1 MTGVSEMKKRV
12 CPRCGNEIQKGESF
26 CGNCGSS
33 IPKEKDHTYIY
44 VGVAMFVVIFI
55 VIIGLGILGSESDET
70 KNIIVDD
77 LSEIV
82 QDEDRAEDYLDTT
95 IHTSGYLFRKEDELD
110 IDMDYAISS
119 SAKSFK
125 KKNYVLIDSDE
136 LKNVGSLSKISMD
149 GSLEK
154 KSGTIVFNVDRVTV
168 DKKLSKEKGKK
179 ELEKKLGLNEEKKV
193 VVKDKEEKKQEE
205 SNDSDTVKDGST
217 VTVDD
222 LLSDPGKYAGKN
234 LKVHGMFPQQL
245 VRAADGRDIVA
256 IDSFNF
262 DKYVEIKGGSPNFG
276 GCEGIVTGNIILDNG
291 TPIINASSYES
302 IGSTLSA
309 DTSDAYYTTSDNYT
323 GPTSTYVANYDMVI
337 RSEYGKS
344 APKVDIL
351 KKGQL
356 VQIRDIKSTGQDG
369 WGLIEHGK
377 WVCIDD
383 WSNGYIEY
391 LTKVSGD

>member
-1 MTGVSEMKKRV
+1 MIGENNMKKRV

-119 SAKSFK
+119 STKSFK

-154 KSGTIVFNVDRVTV
+154 KSGKIVFNVDCVTV
-168 DKKLSKEKGKK
+168 DKKLSKKEGKK

-193 VVKDKEEKKQEE
+193 VVKEEP
-205 SNDSDTVKDGST
+205 SDTVKDGST
-217 VTVDD
+217 VSVDD
-222 LLSDPGKYAGKN
+222 ILSDPEKYAGKR
-234 LKVHGMFPQQL
+234 LKIHGMLPQS
-245 VRAADGRDIVA
+245 VIEAPDGRLIATVD
-256 IDSFNF
+256 NMTL
-262 DKYVEIKGGSPNFG
+262 DKHIEIRGASPDFG
-276 GCEGIVTGNIILDNG
+276 GCEAMVIGNVFLENG
-291 TPIINASSYES
+291 TPVINAYSFEAL
-302 IGSTLSA
+302 GNTVSA
-309 DTSDAYYTTSDNYT
+309 DTSDAYYPITDGYT
-323 GPTSTYVANYDMVI
+323 GYTDTYEANYDMVI
-337 RSEYGKS
+337 RNDYSTS
-344 APKVDIL
+344 AAKVDIL

-356 VQIRDIKSTGQDG
+356 VKIRDIKSTGQDI

-377 WVCIDD
+377 WVCIED
-383 WSNGYIEY
+383 WNKGMTY
-391 LTKVSGD
+391 LTKVN

>member
-1 MTGVSEMKKRV
+1 MIGASEMKKRV

-26 CGNCGSS
+26 CGNCGRS

-44 VGVAMFVVIFI
+44 VGGAMFVVIFI
-55 VIIGLGILGSESDET
+55 VIIGLGLLGSESDET

-95 IHTSGYLFRKEDELD
+95 IHTSGYLFHKEDELD

-136 LKNVGSLSKISMD
+136 LKNVGSLSKVSMY

-154 KSGTIVFNVDRVTV
+154 KSGNIVFNVDRVTV
-168 DKKLSKEKGKK
+168 DKKLSKEDGKK
-179 ELEKKLGLNEEKKV
+179 ELEKKLDLNEEKKV
-193 VVKDKEEKKQEE
+193 VVKEEP
-205 SNDSDTVKDGST
+205 SDTVKEGST
-217 VTVDD
+217 VSVDD
-222 LLSDPGKYAGKN
+222 ILSDPEKYAGKR
-234 LKVHGMFPQQL
+234 LKIHGMLPQS
-245 VRAADGRDIVA
+245 VIEAPDGRLIGT
-256 IDSFNF
+256 ISNMTL
-262 DKYVEIKGGSPNFG
+262 DKHIEIRGASPDFG
-276 GCEGIVTGNIILDNG
+276 GCEAMVIGTVFLENG
-291 TPIINASSYES
+291 TPVINAYSFEAL
-302 IGSTLSA
+302 GNTLSA

-356 VQIRDIKSTGQDG
+356 VKIRDMKSTGQDG

>member
-1 MTGVSEMKKRV
+1 MIGENKMKKRV

-44 VGVAMFVVIFI
+44 VGGAMFVVIFI
-55 VIIGLGILGSESDET
+55 VIIGLGLLGSESDET

-119 SAKSFK
+119 STKSFK

-154 KSGTIVFNVDRVTV
+154 KSGKIVFNVDRVTV
-168 DKKLSKEKGKK
+168 DKKLSKEDGKK
-179 ELEKKLGLNEEKKV
+179 ELEKKLDLNEEKKV
-193 VVKDKEEKKQEE
+193 VVKEEP
-205 SNDSDTVKDGST
+205 SDTVKEGST
-217 VTVDD
+217 VSVDD
-222 LLSDPGKYAGKN
+222 ILSDPEKYAGKR
-234 LKVHGMFPQQL
+234 LKIHGMLPQSVL
-245 VRAADGRDIVA
+245 ETSDGRLIVTV
-256 IDSFNF
+256 DNMTL
-262 DKYVEIKGGSPNFG
+262 DKHIEIRGASPDFG
-276 GCEGIVTGNIILDNG
+276 GCETMVIGNVFLENG
-291 TPIINASSYES
+291 TPVINAYSFEAL
-302 IGSTLSA
+302 GNTLSA
-309 DTSDAYYTTSDNYT
+309 DTSDAYYPITDGYT
-323 GPTSTYVANYDMVI
+323 GYTDTYEANYDMVI
-337 RSEYGKS
+337 RNDYSTS
-344 APKVDIL
+344 AAKVDIL

-356 VQIRDIKSTGQDG
+356 VKIRDMKSTGQDG
-369 WGLIEHGK
+369 WGLIEPGK
-377 WVCIDD
+377 WVCIED
-383 WSNGYIEY
+383 WNKGMTY
-391 LTKVSGD
+391 LTKVN

>member
-1 MTGVSEMKKRV
+1 MQKRV

-26 CGNCGSS
+26 CRNCGNVM
-33 IPKEKDHTYIY
+33 PKEKDHTYIL
-44 VGVAMFVVIFI
+44 VGVAMFVVIFV
-55 VIIGLGILGSESDET
+55 VIIGLGILGSESNET

-110 IDMDYAISS
+110 IDKDYAISS

-154 KSGTIVFNVDRVTV
+154 KSGKIVFNVDSLTV
-168 DKKLSKEKGKK
+168 DKKLSKEEGKK

-193 VVKDKEEKKQEE
+193 VVKEEP
-205 SNDSDTVKDGST
+205 SDTVKDGST
-217 VTVDD
+217 VSVDD
-222 LLSDPGKYAGKN
+222 ILNDPEKYAGKR
-234 LKVHGMFPQQL
+234 LKIHGMLPQSVL
-245 VRAADGRDIVA
+245 ETSDGRLIVTVDNMA
-256 IDSFNF
+256 L
-262 DKYVEIKGGSPNFG
+262 DKHIEIRGASPDFG
-276 GCEGIVTGNIILDNG
+276 GCEAMIVGTVFLENG
-291 TPIINASSYES
+291 TPVINAYSFEAL
-302 IGSTLSA
+302 GNTLSA
-309 DTSDAYYTTSDNYT
+309 DTSDAYYPTSDNYT

-337 RSEYGKS
+337 RNDYSTS
-344 APKVDIL
+344 AAKVDIL

-356 VQIRDIKSTGQDG
+356 VKIRDMKSTGQDG

-377 WVCIDD
+377 WVCIED
-383 WSNGYIEY
+383 WNKGMTY
-391 LTKVSGD
+391 LTKVN

>member
-1 MTGVSEMKKRV
+1 MKKRV

-26 CGNCGSS
+26 CRNCGNVM
-33 IPKEKDHTYIY
+33 PKEKDHTYIY
-44 VGVAMFVVIFI
+44 VGIAMFVVIFI

-95 IHTSGYLFRKEDELD
+95 IHTSGYLFCKEDNLD

-154 KSGTIVFNVDRVTV
+154 KSGNIVFNVDHVTV
-168 DKKLSKEKGKK
+168 DKKLSKEEGKK

-193 VVKDKEEKKQEE
+193 VVKEEP
-205 SNDSDTVKDGST
+205 SDTVKEGST
-217 VTVDD
+217 VSVDD
-222 LLSDPGKYAGKN
+222 ILSDPEKYVGKRLN
-234 LKVHGMFPQQL
+234 IHGMLPQSVL
-245 VRAADGRDIVA
+245 ETSDGRLIVTV
-256 IDSFNF
+256 DNMTL
-262 DKYVEIKGGSPNFG
+262 DKHIEIRGASPDFG
-276 GCEGIVTGNIILDNG
+276 GCETMVIGTVFLENG
-291 TPIINASSYES
+291 TPIINAYSFEAL
-302 IGSTLSA
+302 GNTLSA
-309 DTSDAYYTTSDNYT
+309 DTSDAYYPITDGYT
-323 GPTSTYVANYDMVI
+323 GYTDTYEANYDMVI
-337 RSEYGKS
+337 RNDYSTS
-344 APKVDIL
+344 AAKVDIL

-356 VQIRDIKSTGQDG
+356 VKIRDIKSTGQDI

-377 WVCIDD
+377 WVCIED
-383 WSNGYIEY
+383 WRKGMTY
-391 LTKVSGD
+391 LTKVN

>member
-1 MTGVSEMKKRV
+1 MKKRV

-26 CGNCGSS
+26 CGNCGRS

-55 VIIGLGILGSESDET
+55 VIIGLGLLGSESDET

-110 IDMDYAISS
+110 IDKDYAISS

-154 KSGTIVFNVDRVTV
+154 KSGNIVFNVDRVTV
-168 DKKLSKEKGKK
+168 DKKLSKEEGKK

-193 VVKDKEEKKQEE
+193 VVKEEP
-205 SNDSDTVKDGST
+205 SDTVKEGST
-217 VTVDD
+217 VSVDD
-222 LLSDPGKYAGKN
+222 ILSDPEKYAGKR
-234 LKVHGMFPQQL
+234 LKIHGMLPQSVL
-245 VRAADGRDIVA
+245 ETSDGRLIVTV
-256 IDSFNF
+256 DNMTL
-262 DKYVEIKGGSPNFG
+262 DKHIEIRGASPDFG
-276 GCEGIVTGNIILDNG
+276 GCEAMVIGNVFLENG
-291 TPIINASSYES
+291 TPIINAYSFEAL
-302 IGSTLSA
+302 GNTLSA
-309 DTSDAYYTTSDNYT
+309 DTSDAYYPITDGYT
-323 GPTSTYVANYDMVI
+323 GYTDTYEANYDMVI
-337 RSEYGKS
+337 RNDYSTS
-344 APKVDIL
+344 AAKVDIL

-356 VQIRDIKSTGQDG
+356 VKIRDIKSTGQDG
-369 WGLIEHGK
+369 WGLIEPGK
-377 WVCIDD
+377 WVCIED
-383 WSNGYIEY
+383 WNKGMTY
-391 LTKVSGD
+391 LTKVN

>member
-1 MTGVSEMKKRV
+1 MIGENNMKKRV

-33 IPKEKDHTYIY
+33 IPKEKDHTCIY

-55 VIIGLGILGSESDET
+55 VIIGLGLLGSESDET

-110 IDMDYAISS
+110 IEMDYAISS

-154 KSGTIVFNVDRVTV
+154 KSGKIVFNVDRVTV
-168 DKKLSKEKGKK
+168 DKKLSKEDGKK
-179 ELEKKLGLNEEKKV
+179 ELEKKLDLNEEKKV
-193 VVKDKEEKKQEE
+193 VVKEEP
-205 SNDSDTVKDGST
+205 SDTVKEGST
-217 VTVDD
+217 VSVDD
-222 LLSDPGKYAGKN
+222 ILSDPEKYAGKR
-234 LKVHGMFPQQL
+234 LKIHGMLPQSVL
-245 VRAADGRDIVA
+245 ETSDGRLIGT
-256 IDSFNF
+256 ISNMTL
-262 DKYVEIKGGSPNFG
+262 DKHIEIRGASPDFG
-276 GCEGIVTGNIILDNG
+276 GCEAMVIGTVFLENG
-291 TPIINASSYES
+291 TPVINAYSFEAL
-302 IGSTLSA
+302 GNTLSA
-309 DTSDAYYTTSDNYT
+309 DTSDAYYPITDGYT
-323 GPTSTYVANYDMVI
+323 GYTDTYEANYDMVI
-337 RSEYGKS
+337 RNDYSTS
-344 APKVDIL
+344 AAKVDIL

-356 VQIRDIKSTGQDG
+356 VKIRDMKSTGQDG
-369 WGLIEHGK
+369 WGLIEPGK
-377 WVCIDD
+377 WVCIED
-383 WSNGYIEY
+383 WNKGMTY
-391 LTKVSGD
+391 LTKVN

>member
-1 MTGVSEMKKRV
+1 M
-12 CPRCGNEIQKGESF
+12 
-26 CGNCGSS
+26 
-33 IPKEKDHTYIY
+33 
-44 VGVAMFVVIFI
+44 
-55 VIIGLGILGSESDET
+55 
-70 KNIIVDD
+70 
-77 LSEIV
+77 
-82 QDEDRAEDYLDTT
+82 
-95 IHTSGYLFRKEDELD
+95 
-110 IDMDYAISS
+110 
-119 SAKSFK
+119 
-125 KKNYVLIDSDE
+125 
-136 LKNVGSLSKISMD
+136 
-149 GSLEK
+149 
-154 KSGTIVFNVDRVTV
+154 

-179 ELEKKLGLNEEKKV
+179 ELEKKL
-193 VVKDKEEKKQEE
+193 VVKEE

-222 LLSDPGKYAGKN
+222 ILSDPEKYAGKN

-245 VRAADGRDIVA
+245 VRAADGRNVMA
-256 IDSFNF
+256 IYDFEYNKF
-262 DKYVEIKGGSPNFG
+262 VEFKGGSPNFG
-276 GCEGIVTGNIILDNG
+276 GCEGIVTGNIILNNG

-309 DTSDAYYTTSDNYT
+309 DTSDAYYPTSDNYT

-356 VQIRDIKSTGQDG
+356 VQIRDMKSTGQDI

-377 WVCIDD
+377 WVCIED
-383 WSNGYIEY
+383 WSNGQIEY

>member
-1 MTGVSEMKKRV
+1 MKKKV
-12 CPRCGNEIQKGESF
+12 CPRCGKEIQKGESF

-33 IPKEKDHTYIY
+33 SPKEKDHRYIY

-55 VIIGLGILGSESDET
+55 VVIGLGILGSESNET
-70 KNIIVDD
+70 KNILVDD

-154 KSGTIVFNVDRVTV
+154 KSGNIVFNVDRVTV
-168 DKKLSKEKGKK
+168 DKKLSKKEGKK
-179 ELEKKLGLNEEKKV
+179 KLEKKLDLNEEKKV
-193 VVKDKEEKKQEE
+193 VVKDKEENKQEE
-205 SNDSDTVKDGST
+205 PSDAVKDGST
-217 VTVDD
+217 VSVDD
-222 LLSDPGKYAGKN
+222 ILSDPEKYAGKR
-234 LKVHGMFPQQL
+234 LKIHGMLPQS
-245 VRAADGRDIVA
+245 VIEAPDGRLIVT
-256 IDSFNF
+256 IDNMTL
-262 DKYVEIKGGSPNFG
+262 DKHIEIRGASPDFG
-276 GCEGIVTGNIILDNG
+276 GCEAMVIGTVFLENG
-291 TPIINASSYES
+291 TPVINAYSFEAL
-302 IGSTLSA
+302 GNTLSA
-309 DTSDAYYTTSDNYT
+309 DTSDAYYPTSDNYT

-337 RSEYGKS
+337 RNDYSTS
-344 APKVDIL
+344 AAKVDIL

-356 VQIRDIKSTGQDG
+356 VKIRDMKSTGQDG

-377 WVCIDD
+377 WVCIED
-383 WSNGYIEY
+383 WSKGMTY
-391 LTKVSGD
+391 LTEVSGD

>member
-26 CGNCGSS
+26 CGNCGRS

-55 VIIGLGILGSESDET
+55 VIIGLGLLGSESDET

-95 IHTSGYLFRKEDELD
+95 IHTSGYLFCKEDNLD

-154 KSGTIVFNVDRVTV
+154 KSGNIVFNVDHVTV
-168 DKKLSKEKGKK
+168 DKKLSKEEGKK

-193 VVKDKEEKKQEE
+193 VVKEEP
-205 SNDSDTVKDGST
+205 SDTVKEGST
-217 VTVDD
+217 VSVDD
-222 LLSDPGKYAGKN
+222 ILSDPEKYVGKRLN
-234 LKVHGMFPQQL
+234 IHGMLPQSVL
-245 VRAADGRDIVA
+245 ETSDGRLIVTVDNMA
-256 IDSFNF
+256 L
-262 DKYVEIKGGSPNFG
+262 DKHIEIRGASPDFG
-276 GCEGIVTGNIILDNG
+276 GCETMVIGNVFLENG
-291 TPIINASSYES
+291 TPIINAYSFEAL
-302 IGSTLSA
+302 GNTLSA
-309 DTSDAYYTTSDNYT
+309 DTSDAYYPITDGYT
-323 GPTSTYVANYDMVI
+323 GYTDTYEANYDMVI
-337 RSEYGKS
+337 RNDYSTS
-344 APKVDIL
+344 AAKVDIL

-356 VQIRDIKSTGQDG
+356 VKIRDIKSTGQDI

-377 WVCIDD
+377 WVCIED
-383 WSNGYIEY
+383 WNKGMTY
-391 LTKVSGD
+391 LTKVN

>member
-1 MTGVSEMKKRV
+1 MKKRV

-55 VIIGLGILGSESDET
+55 VIIGLGLLGSESDET

-119 SAKSFK
+119 STKSFK

-193 VVKDKEEKKQEE
+193 VVKDKEDKKQEE

-256 IDSFNF
+256 INNFNF
-262 DKYVEIKGGSPNFG
+262 DKYVEIKGGSPDFG

-351 KKGQL
+351 KKGKY
-356 VQIRDIKSTGQDG
+356 VQIRDMKSTGQDI

-377 WVCIDD
+377 WVCIED
-383 WSNGYIEY
+383 WSNGQIEY

>member
-1 MTGVSEMKKRV
+1 MIGASEMKKRV

-55 VIIGLGILGSESDET
+55 VIIGLGLLGSESDET

-95 IHTSGYLFRKEDELD
+95 IHTSGYLFCKEDNLD

-168 DKKLSKEKGKK
+168 DKKLSKEEGKK
-179 ELEKKLGLNEEKKV
+179 ELEKKLGLNEKKKV
-193 VVKDKEEKKQEE
+193 VVKEEP
-205 SNDSDTVKDGST
+205 SDTVKEGST
-217 VTVDD
+217 VSVDD
-222 LLSDPGKYAGKN
+222 ILSDPEKYAGKR
-234 LKVHGMFPQQL
+234 LKIHGMLPQSVL
-245 VRAADGRDIVA
+245 ETSDGRLIVT
-256 IDSFNF
+256 IDNMTL
-262 DKYVEIKGGSPNFG
+262 DKHIEIRGASPDFG
-276 GCEGIVTGNIILDNG
+276 GCEAMVIGTVFLENG
-291 TPIINASSYES
+291 TPVINAYSFE
-302 IGSTLSA
+302 TLGNTVSA
-309 DTSDAYYTTSDNYT
+309 DTSDTYYPITDGYT
-323 GPTSTYVANYDMVI
+323 GYTDTYEANYDMVI
-337 RSEYGKS
+337 RNDYSTS
-344 APKVDIL
+344 AAKVDIL

-356 VQIRDIKSTGQDG
+356 VKIRDMKSTGQDG
-369 WGLIEHGK
+369 WGLIEPGK
-377 WVCIDD
+377 WVCIED
-383 WSNGYIEY
+383 WNKGMTY
-391 LTKVSGD
+391 LTKVN

>member
-1 MTGVSEMKKRV
+1 MIGENNMKKRV

-55 VIIGLGILGSESDET
+55 VIIGLGLLGSESDET

-110 IDMDYAISS
+110 IEMDYAISS

-154 KSGTIVFNVDRVTV
+154 KSGKIVFNVDRVTV
-168 DKKLSKEKGKK
+168 DKKLSKEDGKK

-193 VVKDKEEKKQEE
+193 VVKEEP
-205 SNDSDTVKDGST
+205 SDTVKEGST
-217 VTVDD
+217 VSVDD
-222 LLSDPGKYAGKN
+222 ILSDPEKYAGKR
-234 LKVHGMFPQQL
+234 LKIHGMLPQSVL
-245 VRAADGRDIVA
+245 EASDGRLIVT
-256 IDSFNF
+256 IDNMTL
-262 DKYVEIKGGSPNFG
+262 DKHIEIRGASPDFG
-276 GCEGIVTGNIILDNG
+276 GCETMVIGTVFLENG
-291 TPIINASSYES
+291 TPVINAYSFEAL
-302 IGSTLSA
+302 GNTVSA
-309 DTSDAYYTTSDNYT
+309 DTSDAYYPITDGYT
-323 GPTSTYVANYDMVI
+323 GYTDTYEANYDMVI
-337 RSEYGKS
+337 RNDYSTS
-344 APKVDIL
+344 AAKVDLL

-356 VQIRDIKSTGQDG
+356 VKIRDIKSTGQDI

-377 WVCIDD
+377 WVCIED
-383 WSNGYIEY
+383 WNKGMTY
-391 LTKVSGD
+391 LTKVN

>member
-1 MTGVSEMKKRV
+1 MIGASEMKKRV

-26 CGNCGSS
+26 CGNCGRS

-55 VIIGLGILGSESDET
+55 VIIGLGLLGSESDET

-77 LSEIV
+77 LTEIV
-82 QDEDRAEDYLDTT
+82 QDKDRAEDYLDTT

-154 KSGTIVFNVDRVTV
+154 KSGKIVFNVDRVTV

-193 VVKDKEEKKQEE
+193 VVKEEKKQEE
-205 SNDSDTVKDGST
+205 PSDTEKEGST
-217 VTVDD
+217 VSVDD
-222 LLSDPGKYAGKN
+222 ILSDPEKYAGKR
-234 LKVHGMFPQQL
+234 LKIHGMLPQSVL
-245 VRAADGRDIVA
+245 ETSDGRLIVTV
-256 IDSFNF
+256 DNMTL
-262 DKYVEIKGGSPNFG
+262 DKHIEIRGASPDFG
-276 GCEGIVTGNIILDNG
+276 GCEAMVIGNVFLENG
-291 TPIINASSYES
+291 TPVINAYSFEAL
-302 IGSTLSA
+302 GNTLSA
-309 DTSDAYYTTSDNYT
+309 DTSDAYYPITDGYT
-323 GPTSTYVANYDMVI
+323 GYTDTYEANYDMVI
-337 RSEYGKS
+337 RNDYSTS
-344 APKVDIL
+344 AAKVDIL

-356 VQIRDIKSTGQDG
+356 VKIRDMKSTGQDG
-369 WGLIEHGK
+369 WGLIEPGK
-377 WVCIDD
+377 WVCIED
-383 WSNGYIEY
+383 WNKGMTY
-391 LTKVSGD
+391 LTKVN

>member
-1 MTGVSEMKKRV
+1 MKKRV

-44 VGVAMFVVIFI
+44 VGGAMFVVIFI
-55 VIIGLGILGSESDET
+55 VIIGLGLLGSESDET

-154 KSGTIVFNVDRVTV
+154 KSGTIVFNVDCVTV
-168 DKKLSKEKGKK
+168 DKKLSKEEGKK
-179 ELEKKLGLNEEKKV
+179 ELEKKLGFNKEKKV
-193 VVKDKEEKKQEE
+193 VVKEEP
-205 SNDSDTVKDGST
+205 SDTVKEGST
-217 VTVDD
+217 VSVDD
-222 LLSDPGKYAGKN
+222 ILSDPEKYAGKR
-234 LKVHGMFPQQL
+234 LKIHGMLPQSVL
-245 VRAADGRDIVA
+245 ETSDGRLIVT
-256 IDSFNF
+256 IDNMTL
-262 DKYVEIKGGSPNFG
+262 DKHIEIRGASPDFG
-276 GCEGIVTGNIILDNG
+276 GCEAMVIGTVFLENG
-291 TPIINASSYES
+291 TPVINAYSFEAL
-302 IGSTLSA
+302 GNTLSA
-309 DTSDAYYTTSDNYT
+309 DTSDAYYPITDGYT
-323 GPTSTYVANYDMVI
+323 GYTDTYEANYDMVI
-337 RSEYGKS
+337 RNDYSTS
-344 APKVDIL
+344 AAKVDIL

-356 VQIRDIKSTGQDG
+356 VKIRDIKSTGQDI

-377 WVCIDD
+377 WVCIED
-383 WSNGYIEY
+383 WNKGMTY
-391 LTKVSGD
+391 LTKVN

>member
-1 MTGVSEMKKRV
+1 
-12 CPRCGNEIQKGESF
+12 
-26 CGNCGSS
+26 
-33 IPKEKDHTYIY
+33 
-44 VGVAMFVVIFI
+44 MFVVIFI
-55 VIIGLGILGSESDET
+55 VIIGLGLLGSESDET

-95 IHTSGYLFRKEDELD
+95 IHTSGYLFRREDELD

-154 KSGTIVFNVDRVTV
+154 KSGKIVFNVDRVTV
-168 DKKLSKEKGKK
+168 DKKLSKEEGKK

-193 VVKDKEEKKQEE
+193 VVKDKEDKKQEE

-256 IDSFNF
+256 INNFNF
-262 DKYVEIKGGSPNFG
+262 DKYVEIKGGSPDFG

-351 KKGQL
+351 KKGKY
-356 VQIRDIKSTGQDG
+356 VQIRDMKSTGQDI

-377 WVCIDD
+377 WVCIED
-383 WSNGYIEY
+383 WSNGQIEY

>member
-1 MTGVSEMKKRV
+1 MTGENDMKNRV
-12 CPRCGNEIQKGESF
+12 CPHCGNEIQKGESF
-26 CGNCGSS
+26 CGNCGRS

-55 VIIGLGILGSESDET
+55 VIIGLGLLGSESDET

-119 SAKSFK
+119 STKSFK

-154 KSGTIVFNVDRVTV
+154 KSGKIVFNVDCVTV
-168 DKKLSKEKGKK
+168 DKKLSKKEGKK

-193 VVKDKEEKKQEE
+193 VVKEEP
-205 SNDSDTVKDGST
+205 SDTVKEGST
-217 VTVDD
+217 VSVDDILSDLEKCAGKRLKIHGMLPQSVIEAPDGRLIVTVDNMT
-222 LLSDPGKYAGKN
+222 L
-234 LKVHGMFPQQL
+234 
-245 VRAADGRDIVA
+245 
-256 IDSFNF
+256 
-262 DKYVEIKGGSPNFG
+262 DKHIEIRGASPDFG
-276 GCEGIVTGNIILDNG
+276 GCETMVIGNVFLENG
-291 TPIINASSYES
+291 TPIINAYSFEAL
-302 IGSTLSA
+302 GNTLSA
-309 DTSDAYYTTSDNYT
+309 DTSDAYYPITDGYT
-323 GPTSTYVANYDMVI
+323 GYTDTYEANYDMVI
-337 RSEYGKS
+337 RNDYSTS
-344 APKVDIL
+344 AAKVDLL

-356 VQIRDIKSTGQDG
+356 VKIRDIKSTGQDI

-377 WVCIDD
+377 WVCIED
-383 WSNGYIEY
+383 WNKGMTY
-391 LTKVSGD
+391 LTKVN

>member
-1 MTGVSEMKKRV
+1 MQKRV

-26 CGNCGSS
+26 CRNCGNVM
-33 IPKEKDHTYIY
+33 PKEKDHTYIY

-55 VIIGLGILGSESDET
+55 VIIGLGLLGSESDET

-110 IDMDYAISS
+110 IDKDYAISS

-154 KSGTIVFNVDRVTV
+154 KSGNIVFNVDRVTV
-168 DKKLSKEKGKK
+168 DKKLSKEEGKK
-179 ELEKKLGLNEEKKV
+179 ELDKKLGLNEEKKV

-205 SNDSDTVKDGST
+205 PSDTVKEGST
-217 VTVDD
+217 VSVDD
-222 LLSDPGKYAGKN
+222 VLSDPEKYAGKR
-234 LKVHGMFPQQL
+234 LKIHGMLPQS
-245 VRAADGRDIVA
+245 VIEASDGRLIATVD
-256 IDSFNF
+256 NMTL
-262 DKYVEIKGGSPNFG
+262 DKHIEIRGASPDFG
-276 GCEGIVTGNIILDNG
+276 GCETMVIGTVFLENG
-291 TPIINASSYES
+291 TPVINAYSFEAL
-302 IGSTLSA
+302 GNTLSA
-309 DTSDAYYTTSDNYT
+309 DTSDAYYPITDGYT
-323 GPTSTYVANYDMVI
+323 GYTDTYEANYDMVI
-337 RSEYGKS
+337 RNDYSTS
-344 APKVDIL
+344 AAKVDIL

-356 VQIRDIKSTGQDG
+356 VKIRDMKSTGQDG
-369 WGLIEHGK
+369 WGLIEPGK
-377 WVCIDD
+377 WVCIED
-383 WSNGYIEY
+383 WNKGMTY
-391 LTKVSGD
+391 LTKVN

>member
-1 MTGVSEMKKRV
+1 MKKRV

-26 CGNCGSS
+26 CGNCGRS

-119 SAKSFK
+119 SAKGFK

-154 KSGTIVFNVDRVTV
+154 KSGKIVFNVDSLTV
-168 DKKLSKEKGKK
+168 DKKLSKEEGKK

-193 VVKDKEEKKQEE
+193 VVKEEP
-205 SNDSDTVKDGST
+205 SDTVKEGST
-217 VTVDD
+217 VSVDD
-222 LLSDPGKYAGKN
+222 ILSDPEKYAGKR
-234 LKVHGMFPQQL
+234 LKIHGMLPQSVL
-245 VRAADGRDIVA
+245 ETSDGRLIVT
-256 IDSFNF
+256 IDNMTL
-262 DKYVEIKGGSPNFG
+262 DKHIEIRGASPDFG
-276 GCEGIVTGNIILDNG
+276 GCEAMVIGTVFLENG
-291 TPIINASSYES
+291 TPVINAYSFEAL
-302 IGSTLSA
+302 GNTLSA
-309 DTSDAYYTTSDNYT
+309 DTSDAYYPITDGYT
-323 GPTSTYVANYDMVI
+323 GYTDTYEANYDMVI
-337 RSEYGKS
+337 RNDYSTS
-344 APKVDIL
+344 AAKVDLL

-356 VQIRDIKSTGQDG
+356 VKIRDIKSMGQDI
-369 WGLIEHGK
+369 WGLIEHSK
-377 WVCIDD
+377 WVCIED
-383 WSNGYIEY
+383 WSKGMTY
-391 LTKVSGD
+391 LTKVN

>member
-1 MTGVSEMKKRV
+1 MKKRV

-26 CGNCGSS
+26 CGNCGRS

-44 VGVAMFVVIFI
+44 VGLAMFVVIFI
-55 VIIGLGILGSESDET
+55 VIIGLGLLGSESNET

-154 KSGTIVFNVDRVTV
+154 KSGKIVFNVDCVTV
-168 DKKLSKEKGKK
+168 DKKLSKKEGKK

-193 VVKDKEEKKQEE
+193 VVKEEP
-205 SNDSDTVKDGST
+205 SDTVKEGST
-217 VTVDD
+217 VSVDD
-222 LLSDPGKYAGKN
+222 ILSDPEKYAGKR
-234 LKVHGMFPQQL
+234 LKIHGMLPQS
-245 VRAADGRDIVA
+245 VIEASDGRLIATVD
-256 IDSFNF
+256 NMTL
-262 DKYVEIKGGSPNFG
+262 DKHIEIRGASPDFG
-276 GCEGIVTGNIILDNG
+276 GCETMVIGTVFLENG
-291 TPIINASSYES
+291 TPVINAYSFEAL
-302 IGSTLSA
+302 GNTLSA
-309 DTSDAYYTTSDNYT
+309 DTSDAYYPTSDNYT

-337 RSEYGKS
+337 RNDYSTS
-344 APKVDIL
+344 AAKVDIL

-356 VQIRDIKSTGQDG
+356 VKIRDMKSTGQDG

-377 WVCIDD
+377 WVCIED
-383 WSNGYIEY
+383 WNKGMTY
-391 LTKVSGD
+391 LTKVN

>member
-1 MTGVSEMKKRV
+1 MIGENKMKKRV

-55 VIIGLGILGSESDET
+55 VIIGLGLLGSESDET

-110 IDMDYAISS
+110 IDKDYAISS

-136 LKNVGSLSKISMD
+136 LKNVGSLSKVSMD

-154 KSGTIVFNVDRVTV
+154 KSGKIVFNVDRVTV
-168 DKKLSKEKGKK
+168 DKKLSKEEGKK

-193 VVKDKEEKKQEE
+193 VVKEEKKQEE
-205 SNDSDTVKDGST
+205 PSDTVKEGST

-222 LLSDPGKYAGKN
+222 ILSNPGKYAGIN

-245 VRAADGRDIVA
+245 VRAADGRNVMA
-256 IDSFNF
+256 IYDFEYNKF
-262 DKYVEIKGGSPNFG
+262 VEIKGGSPNFG

-351 KKGQL
+351 KKGKY
-356 VQIRDIKSTGQDG
+356 VQIRDMKSTGQDI

-377 WVCIDD
+377 WVCIED
-383 WSNGYIEY
+383 WSNGQIEY

>member
-55 VIIGLGILGSESDET
+55 VIIGLGLLGSESDET

-77 LSEIV
+77 LTEIV

-95 IHTSGYLFRKEDELD
+95 IHTSGYLFRKEDNLD

-154 KSGTIVFNVDRVTV
+154 KSGKIVFNVDRVTV

-193 VVKDKEEKKQEE
+193 VVKEEP
-205 SNDSDTVKDGST
+205 SDTVKEGST
-217 VTVDD
+217 VSVDD
-222 LLSDPGKYAGKN
+222 ILSDPEKYAGKR
-234 LKVHGMFPQQL
+234 LKIHGMLPQS
-245 VRAADGRDIVA
+245 VIEAPDGRLIVTV
-256 IDSFNF
+256 DNMTL
-262 DKYVEIKGGSPNFG
+262 DKHIEIRGASPDFG
-276 GCEGIVTGNIILDNG
+276 GCEAMVIGNVFLENG
-291 TPIINASSYES
+291 TPIINAYSFEAL
-302 IGSTLSA
+302 GNTLSA
-309 DTSDAYYTTSDNYT
+309 DTSDAYYPITDGYT
-323 GPTSTYVANYDMVI
+323 GYTDTYEANYDMVI
-337 RSEYGKS
+337 RNDYSTS
-344 APKVDIL
+344 AAKVDIL

-356 VQIRDIKSTGQDG
+356 VKIRDIKSTGQDI

-377 WVCIDD
+377 WVCIED
-383 WSNGYIEY
+383 WNKGMTY
-391 LTKVSGD
+391 LTKVN

>member
-1 MTGVSEMKKRV
+1 MKKRV

-26 CGNCGSS
+26 CRNCGNVM
-33 IPKEKDHTYIY
+33 PKEKDHTYIY

-55 VIIGLGILGSESDET
+55 VIIGLGILGSEYDET

-154 KSGTIVFNVDRVTV
+154 KSGNIVFNVDRVTV
-168 DKKLSKEKGKK
+168 DKKLSKEEGKK
-179 ELEKKLGLNEEKKV
+179 ELEKKFGLNEEKKV
-193 VVKDKEEKKQEE
+193 VVKEEP
-205 SNDSDTVKDGST
+205 SDTVKDGST
-217 VTVDD
+217 VSVDD
-222 LLSDPGKYAGKN
+222 ILSDPEKYAGKR
-234 LKVHGMFPQQL
+234 LKIHGMLPQSVL
-245 VRAADGRDIVA
+245 EAPDGRLIVTV
-256 IDSFNF
+256 DNMTL
-262 DKYVEIKGGSPNFG
+262 DKHIEIRGASPDFG
-276 GCEGIVTGNIILDNG
+276 GCEAMVIGTVFLENG
-291 TPIINASSYES
+291 TPVINAYSFEAL
-302 IGSTLSA
+302 GNTLSA
-309 DTSDAYYTTSDNYT
+309 DTSDAYYPITDGYT
-323 GPTSTYVANYDMVI
+323 GYTDTYEANYDMVI
-337 RSEYGKS
+337 RNDYSTS
-344 APKVDIL
+344 AAKVDIL

-356 VQIRDIKSTGQDG
+356 VKIRDMKSTGQDG
-369 WGLIEHGK
+369 WGLIESGK
-377 WVCIDD
+377 WVCIED
-383 WSNGYIEY
+383 WNKGMSY
-391 LTKVSGD
+391 LTKVN

>member
-1 MTGVSEMKKRV
+1 MIGENKMKKRV

-26 CGNCGSS
+26 CGNCGRS

-55 VIIGLGILGSESDET
+55 VIIGLGLQGSESDET

-154 KSGTIVFNVDRVTV
+154 KSGKIVFNVDRVTV
-168 DKKLSKEKGKK
+168 DKKLSKEDGKK
-179 ELEKKLGLNEEKKV
+179 ELEKKLDLNEEKKV
-193 VVKDKEEKKQEE
+193 VVKEEP
-205 SNDSDTVKDGST
+205 SDTVKEGST
-217 VTVDD
+217 VSVDD
-222 LLSDPGKYAGKN
+222 ILSDPEKYAGKR
-234 LKVHGMFPQQL
+234 LKIHGMLPQSVL
-245 VRAADGRDIVA
+245 ETSDGRLIVTV
-256 IDSFNF
+256 DNMTL
-262 DKYVEIKGGSPNFG
+262 DKHIEIRGASPDFG
-276 GCEGIVTGNIILDNG
+276 GCETMVIGNVFLENG
-291 TPIINASSYES
+291 TPVINAYSFEAL
-302 IGSTLSA
+302 GNTLSA
-309 DTSDAYYTTSDNYT
+309 DTSDAYYPITDGYT
-323 GPTSTYVANYDMVI
+323 GYTDTYEANYDMVI
-337 RSEYGKS
+337 RNDYSTS
-344 APKVDIL
+344 AAKVDIL

-356 VQIRDIKSTGQDG
+356 VKIRDMKSTGQDG
-369 WGLIEHGK
+369 WGLIEPGK
-377 WVCIDD
+377 WVCIED
-383 WSNGYIEY
+383 WNKGMTY
-391 LTKVSGD
+391 LTKVN

>member
-1 MTGVSEMKKRV
+1 MKKRV

-119 SAKSFK
+119 STKSFK

-154 KSGTIVFNVDRVTV
+154 KSGKIVFNVDCVTV
-168 DKKLSKEKGKK
+168 DKKLSKKEGKK

-193 VVKDKEEKKQEE
+193 VVKEEP
-205 SNDSDTVKDGST
+205 SDTVKEGST
-217 VTVDD
+217 VSVDD
-222 LLSDPGKYAGKN
+222 ILSDPEKYAGKR
-234 LKVHGMFPQQL
+234 LKIHGMLPQSVL
-245 VRAADGRDIVA
+245 ETSDGRLIVT
-256 IDSFNF
+256 IDNMTL
-262 DKYVEIKGGSPNFG
+262 DKHIEIRGASPDFG
-276 GCEGIVTGNIILDNG
+276 GCEAMVIGTVFLENG
-291 TPIINASSYES
+291 TPVINAYSFEAL
-302 IGSTLSA
+302 GNTLSA
-309 DTSDAYYTTSDNYT
+309 DTSDAYYPITDGYT
-323 GPTSTYVANYDMVI
+323 GYTDTYEANYDMVI
-337 RSEYGKS
+337 RNDYSTS
-344 APKVDIL
+344 AAKVDIL

-356 VQIRDIKSTGQDG
+356 VKIRDMKSTGQDG
-369 WGLIEHGK
+369 WGLIEPGK
-377 WVCIDD
+377 WVCIED
-383 WSNGYIEY
+383 WNKGMTY
-391 LTKVSGD
+391 LTKVN

>member
-1 MTGVSEMKKRV
+1 MKKRV

-26 CGNCGSS
+26 CRNCGNVM
-33 IPKEKDHTYIY
+33 PKEKDHTYIY

-55 VIIGLGILGSESDET
+55 VIIGLGLLGSESDET

-154 KSGTIVFNVDRVTV
+154 KSGKIVFNVDRVTV
-168 DKKLSKEKGKK
+168 DKKLSKEEGKK
-179 ELEKKLGLNEEKKV
+179 ELENKLGLNEEKKV
-193 VVKDKEEKKQEE
+193 VVKEEP
-205 SNDSDTVKDGST
+205 SDTVKEGST
-217 VTVDD
+217 VSVDD
-222 LLSDPGKYAGKN
+222 ILSDPEKYAGKR
-234 LKVHGMFPQQL
+234 LKIHGMLPQS
-245 VRAADGRDIVA
+245 VIEASDGRLIVT
-256 IDSFNF
+256 IDNMTL
-262 DKYVEIKGGSPNFG
+262 DKHIEIRGASPDFG
-276 GCEGIVTGNIILDNG
+276 GCETMVIGTIFLENG
-291 TPIINASSYES
+291 TPVINAYSFEAL
-302 IGSTLSA
+302 GNTLSA
-309 DTSDAYYTTSDNYT
+309 DTSDAYYPTSDNYT

-337 RSEYGKS
+337 RNDYSTS
-344 APKVDIL
+344 AAKVDIL

-356 VQIRDIKSTGQDG
+356 VKIRDMKSTGQDG

-377 WVCIDD
+377 WVCIED
-383 WSNGYIEY
+383 WNKGMTY
-391 LTKVSGD
+391 LTKVN

>member
-26 CGNCGSS
+26 CGNCGRS
-33 IPKEKDHTYIY
+33 IPKEKDNTYIY

-55 VIIGLGILGSESDET
+55 VIIGLGLLGSESDET

-125 KKNYVLIDSDE
+125 KNNYVLIDSDE

-154 KSGTIVFNVDRVTV
+154 KSGKIVFNVDRVTV
-168 DKKLSKEKGKK
+168 DKKLSKEEGKK
-179 ELEKKLGLNEEKKV
+179 ELEKKLGLNEKKKV
-193 VVKDKEEKKQEE
+193 VVKEEP
-205 SNDSDTVKDGST
+205 SDTVKEGST
-217 VTVDD
+217 VSVDD
-222 LLSDPGKYAGKN
+222 ILSDPEKYAGKR
-234 LKVHGMFPQQL
+234 LKIHGMLPQSVL
-245 VRAADGRDIVA
+245 ETSDGRLIVTV
-256 IDSFNF
+256 DNMTL
-262 DKYVEIKGGSPNFG
+262 DKHIEIRGASPDFG
-276 GCEGIVTGNIILDNG
+276 GCEAMVIGTVFLENG
-291 TPIINASSYES
+291 TPVINAYSFEAL
-302 IGSTLSA
+302 GNTLSA
-309 DTSDAYYTTSDNYT
+309 DTSDAYYPITDGYT
-323 GPTSTYVANYDMVI
+323 GYTDTYEANYDMVI
-337 RSEYGKS
+337 RNDYSTS
-344 APKVDIL
+344 AAKVDIL

-356 VQIRDIKSTGQDG
+356 VKIRDMKSTGQDG
-369 WGLIEHGK
+369 WGLIEPGK
-377 WVCIDD
+377 WVCIED
-383 WSNGYIEY
+383 WNKGMTY
-391 LTKVSGD
+391 LTKVN

>member
-1 MTGVSEMKKRV
+1 MKKRV

-26 CGNCGSS
+26 CRNCGNVM
-33 IPKEKDHTYIY
+33 PKEKDHTYIY
-44 VGVAMFVVIFI
+44 VGIAMFVVIFI

-110 IDMDYAISS
+110 IDMDYVISS

-154 KSGTIVFNVDRVTV
+154 KSGNIVFNVDRVTV
-168 DKKLSKEKGKK
+168 DKKLSKEEGKK
-179 ELEKKLGLNEEKKV
+179 ELDKKLGLNEEKKV
-193 VVKDKEEKKQEE
+193 VVKEEP
-205 SNDSDTVKDGST
+205 SDTVKEGST
-217 VTVDD
+217 VSVDD
-222 LLSDPGKYAGKN
+222 ILSDPEKYAGKR
-234 LKVHGMFPQQL
+234 LKIHGMLPQSVL
-245 VRAADGRDIVA
+245 ETPDGRLIATVD
-256 IDSFNF
+256 NMTL
-262 DKYVEIKGGSPNFG
+262 DKHIEIRGASPDFG
-276 GCEGIVTGNIILDNG
+276 GCEAMVVGTVFLENG
-291 TPIINASSYES
+291 TPVINAYSFEAL
-302 IGSTLSA
+302 GNTLSA
-309 DTSDAYYTTSDNYT
+309 DTSDAYYPITDGYT
-323 GPTSTYVANYDMVI
+323 GYTDTYEANYDMVI
-337 RSEYGKS
+337 RNDYSTS
-344 APKVDIL
+344 AAKVDIL

-356 VQIRDIKSTGQDG
+356 VKIRDIKSTGQDI

-377 WVCIDD
+377 WVCIED
-383 WSNGYIEY
+383 WNKGMTY
-391 LTKVSGD
+391 LTKVN

>member
-1 MTGVSEMKKRV
+1 MKKRV

-26 CGNCGSS
+26 CGNCGRS

-55 VIIGLGILGSESDET
+55 VIIGLGLLGSESDET

-119 SAKSFK
+119 STKSFK

-154 KSGTIVFNVDRVTV
+154 KSGKIVFNVDSLTV
-168 DKKLSKEKGKK
+168 DKKLSKEEGKK

-193 VVKDKEEKKQEE
+193 VVKEEP
-205 SNDSDTVKDGST
+205 SDTVKEGST
-217 VTVDD
+217 VSVDD
-222 LLSDPGKYAGKN
+222 VLSDPEKYAGKR
-234 LKVHGMFPQQL
+234 LKIHGMLPQSVL
-245 VRAADGRDIVA
+245 ETSDGRLIVT
-256 IDSFNF
+256 IDNMTL
-262 DKYVEIKGGSPNFG
+262 DKHIEIRGASPDFG
-276 GCEGIVTGNIILDNG
+276 GCEAMVIGTVFLENG
-291 TPIINASSYES
+291 TPVINAYSFEAL
-302 IGSTLSA
+302 GNTVSA
-309 DTSDAYYTTSDNYT
+309 DTSDAYYPITDGYT
-323 GPTSTYVANYDMVI
+323 GYTDTYEANYDMVI
-337 RSEYGKS
+337 RNDYSTS
-344 APKVDIL
+344 AAKVDIL

-356 VQIRDIKSTGQDG
+356 VKIRDMKSTGQDG
-369 WGLIEHGK
+369 WGLIEPGK
-377 WVCIDD
+377 WVCIED
-383 WSNGYIEY
+383 WNKGMTY
-391 LTKVSGD
+391 LTKVN

>member
-1 MTGVSEMKKRV
+1 MTGENDMKNRV

-55 VIIGLGILGSESDET
+55 VVIGLGILGSESNET

-154 KSGTIVFNVDRVTV
+154 KSGNIVFNVDRVTV
-168 DKKLSKEKGKK
+168 DKKLSKEEGKK

-193 VVKDKEEKKQEE
+193 VVKEDKKQEE
-205 SNDSDTVKDGST
+205 PSDAVKEGST
-217 VTVDD
+217 VSVDD
-222 LLSDPGKYAGKN
+222 ILSNPEKYAGKR
-234 LKVHGMFPQQL
+234 LKIHGMLPQSVL
-245 VRAADGRDIVA
+245 ETSDGRLIVT
-256 IDSFNF
+256 IDNMTL
-262 DKYVEIKGGSPNFG
+262 DKHIEIRGASPDFG
-276 GCEGIVTGNIILDNG
+276 GCEAMVIGNVFLENG
-291 TPIINASSYES
+291 TPVINAYSFEAL
-302 IGSTLSA
+302 GNTLSA
-309 DTSDAYYTTSDNYT
+309 DTSDAYYPITDGYT
-323 GPTSTYVANYDMVI
+323 GYTDTYEANYDMVI
-337 RSEYGKS
+337 RNDYSTS
-344 APKVDIL
+344 AAKVDIL

-356 VQIRDIKSTGQDG
+356 VKIRDIKSTGQDI

-377 WVCIDD
+377 WVCIED
-383 WSNGYIEY
+383 WNKGMTY
-391 LTKVSGD
+391 LTKVN

>member
-1 MTGVSEMKKRV
+1 MKKRV

-26 CGNCGSS
+26 CRNCGNVM
-33 IPKEKDHTYIY
+33 PKEKDNTYIY
-44 VGVAMFVVIFI
+44 VGLAMFVVVFI
-55 VIIGLGILGSESDET
+55 VIIGLGILGSESNET

-193 VVKDKEEKKQEE
+193 VVKEEP
-205 SNDSDTVKDGST
+205 SDTVKEGST
-217 VTVDD
+217 VSVDD
-222 LLSDPGKYAGKN
+222 ILSDPEKYAGKR
-234 LKVHGMFPQQL
+234 LKIHGMLPQSVL
-245 VRAADGRDIVA
+245 ETPDGRLIVTV
-256 IDSFNF
+256 DNMTL
-262 DKYVEIKGGSPNFG
+262 DKHIEIRGASPGFG
-276 GCEGIVTGNIILDNG
+276 GCEAMIIGTVFLENG
-291 TPIINASSYES
+291 TPVINAYSFEAL
-302 IGSTLSA
+302 GNTVSA
-309 DTSDAYYTTSDNYT
+309 DTSDAYYPITDGYT
-323 GPTSTYVANYDMVI
+323 GYTDTYEANYDMVI
-337 RSEYGKS
+337 RNDYSTS
-344 APKVDIL
+344 AAKVDIL

-356 VQIRDIKSTGQDG
+356 VKIRDMKSTGQDG
-369 WGLIEHGK
+369 WGLIEPGK
-377 WVCIDD
+377 WVCIED
-383 WSNGYIEY
+383 WNKGMTY
-391 LTKVSGD
+391 LTKVN